1 MRLHAGTFNCRPF
14 SDRPFSKMIES
25 YDEEFREVNEALTQ
39 KLNDLMVGKEIHE
52 VVTTCLDIYTKT
64 QSIILSDRFK
74 SLTEEEKDQI
84 K

>member
-1 MRLHAGTFNCRPF
+1 
-14 SDRPFSKMIES
+14 MIES
-25 YDEEFREVNEALTQ
+25 YDEEFREVNEVLTQ

-64 QSIILSDRFK
+64 QSIMLSDRFK

-84 K
+84 KEQKKQAMHFLDGLINLLNV